1 MKHYDLIVIGSGPAG
16 QRAAIQAAKLG
27 KSVAVVE
34 RAREVGG
41 VCLNTGTIPS
51 KTMREAVLDLSGFRQ
66 RSLYGESFRG
76 KEHITAQDLF
86 VRCDLVRHKERE
98 VVKSQLWRN
107 GVTMHEGTARITG
120 PHEVLVDDGIAPMP
134 LTTTNM
140 IIAVGTTPGVP
151 RGIEVDH
158 HTILTSDDILQL
170 KALPK
175 SMIIVG
181 AGVIGTEYATMF
193 ATLGVRVTLM
203 DKRTELLEMVDREMA
218 NALMYHARALRV
230 TFRLGEEV
238 ASVQA
243 PAPQALHLVDED
255 GQARAPHAPIVTMK
269 SGKQL
274 AADIV
279 MVSAGRV
286 GATEGLGLENA
297 GLTCDDRGRIPVNEH
312 YQTAVPHIYAVGD
325 VIGFPSLA
333 STGMEQGR
341 IAVCHAYNVE
351 AKSMPALFPFG
362 IYAVPELA
370 WVGATE
376 EELTA
381 QSVPF
386 ETGIGRYKDT
396 ARGQILGDHDG
407 MLKLIFHLETRQI
420 LGVWVLGTHAAE
432 LVHIGQ
438 SAMALGGT
446 LDFFVNNVFNY
457 PTLAECYKVA
467 ALDGINKLRSLG
479 HGTSNPTHVAA
490 PEAFGDDVS
499 ARAA

>member
-1 MKHYDLIVIGSGPAG
+1 MKEYDLIVIGSGPAG

-27 KSVAVVE
+27 KRVAVVE
-34 RAREVGG
+34 KDREVGG

-66 RSLYGESFRG
+66 RSLYGESFRA
-76 KEHITAQDLF
+76 KEKITAQDLLGRCEV
-86 VRCDLVRHKERE
+86 VRQKERE
-98 VVKSQLWRN
+98 VVKAQLWRN
-107 GVTMHEGTARITG
+107 GVTMHEGSARITG
-120 PHEVLVDDGIAPMP
+120 PHDILVDDGIAPMP
-134 LTTTNM
+134 LTAANL

-151 RGIEVDH
+151 RGIECDH
-158 HTILTSDDILQL
+158 QTILTSDDILQL
-170 KALPK
+170 KTLPK

-193 ATLGVRVTLM
+193 ATIGVRVTLM
-203 DKRTELLEMVDREMA
+203 DKRTELLDMVDREMA
-218 NALMYHARALRV
+218 NALMYHARSLRV

-238 ASVQA
+238 ESVRLPQ
-243 PAPQALHLVDED
+243 PQALQLVD
-255 GQARAPHAPIVTMK
+255 GTASSSVPHTPVVTMK

-297 GLTCDDRGRIPVNEH
+297 GLTCDDRGRISVNEN
-312 YQTAVPHIYAVGD
+312 YQTSVPHIYAVGD
-325 VIGFPSLA
+325 VIGYPSLA

-341 IAVCHAYNVE
+341 IAVCHAYGVE
-351 AKSMPALFPFG
+351 AKSMPSLFPFG

-381 QSVPF
+381 KSVPF
-386 ETGIGRYKDT
+386 ETGIGRYKET

-407 MLKLIFHLETRQI
+407 MLKLIFHLETRHI

-438 SAMALGGT
+438 AAMALGGT
-446 LDFFVNNVFNY
+446 LDFLVNNVFNY

-467 ALDGINKLRSLG
+467 ALDGINKLRSLS
-479 HGTSNPTHVAA
+479 HNTDHVVQES
-490 PEAFGDDVS
+490 PEPYGDHRAHD
-499 ARAA
+499 RAA

>member
-1 MKHYDLIVIGSGPAG
+1 MKQYDLIVIGSGPAG

-34 RAREVGG
+34 KHREVGG

-76 KEHITAQDLF
+76 KDQITAQDLL
-86 VRCDLVRHKERE
+86 VRCDLVRQKERE
-98 VVKSQLWRN
+98 VVKAQLWRN
-107 GVTMHEGTARITG
+107 GVTMHDGTAQITG
-120 PHEVLVDDGIAPMP
+120 PHEIVVDDGVAPMP
-134 LTTTNM
+134 LHADYI

-170 KALPK
+170 KTLPK

-203 DKRTELLEMVDREMA
+203 DKRTELLDMVDREMS
-218 NALMYHARALRV
+218 NALMYHARSLRV

-238 ASVQA
+238 ESVQA
-243 PAPQALHLVDED
+243 PSASPVQLVD
-255 GQARAPHAPIVTMK
+255 GPPQHAPIVTMK

-297 GLTCDDRGRIPVNEH
+297 GLTCDDRGRIPVNEN
-312 YQTAVPHIYAVGD
+312 YQTSVPHIYAVGD

-341 IAVCHAYNVE
+341 IAVCHAYGIE

-362 IYAVPELA
+362 IYAIPELA

-376 EELTA
+376 EELTEK
-381 QSVPF
+381 SVPF

-407 MLKLIFHLETRQI
+407 MLKIIFHLETKQI

-438 SAMALGGT
+438 AAMTLGGS

-479 HGTSNPTHVAA
+479 HTTQTA
-490 PEAFGDDVS
+490 PVGNLTETVGEGIAER
-499 ARAA
+499 RAA